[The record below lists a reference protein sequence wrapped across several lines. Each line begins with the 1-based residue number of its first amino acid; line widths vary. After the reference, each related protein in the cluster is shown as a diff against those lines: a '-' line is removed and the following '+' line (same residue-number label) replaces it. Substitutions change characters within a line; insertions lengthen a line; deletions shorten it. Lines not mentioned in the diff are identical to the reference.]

1 MQKRCSGPKGRLNNV
16 VDFKCRTC
24 LNQTVVNDDNNKV
37 RLENIEDEVVD
48 QFGLLM
54 KCEAQT
60 EVSSISFV
68 WSS

>member
-37 RLENIEDEVVD
+37 RLGNTEDEVVD
-48 QFGLLM
+48 HF
-54 KCEAQT
+54 C
-60 EVSSISFV
+60 
-68 WSS
+68 